1 MIEGHTF
8 VDAYFTND
16 DRNVVET
23 LWWSPEEEI
32 YRPYIIMAEE
42 GNLDWQKFLETPI
55 DENGRTVTLDDLHE
69 STVNK
74 FRRDREDF
82 ERSIY
87 ELGQQEGM
95 IYDTPEDPIN
105 SDLFENVLDIIFE
118 PYVEEDHKEKLF
130 MLKLKLFEN
139 ETIKLSKDRPLKA
152 KLRKAKNF
160 VDVIKYATMIY
171 SPEAPEEE

>member
-23 LWWSPEEEI
+23 LWWSPEEDV

-42 GNLDWQKFLETPI
+42 GNLDWKKFLETPI
-55 DENGRTVTLDDLHE
+55 DENGRIVTVDDLHE

-74 FRRDREDF
+74 FRRDREAF
-82 ERSIY
+82 ENIIQDM
-87 ELGQQEGM
+87 GKQEGI
-95 IYDTPEDPIN
+95 IYDVPDDPIN
-105 SDLFENVLDIIFE
+105 SDLFENILDIIFE
-118 PYVEEDHKEKLF
+118 PFVEKEHKEKLF

-139 ETIKLSKDRPLKA
+139 EIIKASTDRPLKA

-171 SPEAPEEE
+171 SPEE